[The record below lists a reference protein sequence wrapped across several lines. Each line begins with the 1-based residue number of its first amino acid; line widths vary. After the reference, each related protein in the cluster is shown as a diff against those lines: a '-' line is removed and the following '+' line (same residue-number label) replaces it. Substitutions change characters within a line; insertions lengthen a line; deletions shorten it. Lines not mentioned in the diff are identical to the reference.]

1 MFNLNFVTMTNIL
14 NKIIS
19 SFICVDPCPMPAKAM
34 LKASM
39 TSLGI
44 VLSPGG
50 LPGKVIGGV
59 AGYAVGSK
67 LADKMLK

>member
-1 MFNLNFVTMTNIL
+1 MTNIL

-44 VLSPGG
+44 FLSPGG
-50 LPGKVIGGV
+50 LTGKVI
-59 AGYAVGSK
+59 AE
-67 LADKMLK
+67 LQDML